1 MMVDWRLK
9 IFGRIL
15 VAPFA
20 DEPFFN
26 AYKETDFSVHSV
38 SSVVKKTIYGRLSPG
53 A

>member
-1 MMVDWRLK
+1 MMEDWRFK

-20 DEPFFN
+20 DEPFFK

-38 SSVVKKTIYGRLSPG
+38 SSVVKKPIAGRLSPG

>member
-1 MMVDWRLK
+1 MIEDWRLK

-15 VAPFA
+15 MSPFA
-20 DEPFFN
+20 DEPFFT

-38 SSVVKKTIYGRLSPG
+38 SSVVKKPICGRPFPG